1 MAFETIKNNIC
12 PYCNKEIIGNNGVF
26 YNHLRWCKE
35 NPNYENNYKQ
45 YKLNINKTLQEKHN
59 NLFKNYNVICK
70 VCKKE
75 FNIYCSENNFNKGNY
90 KQTCSSKCAHKLSTL
105 NSDNEKRKENIKK
118 AIDEFNIK
126 NGSKQIEQ
134 IKKCKYCNNEYKT
147 LRNSTFCSIK
157 CARLYKSTEQMKNK
171 EPFERYKKLCEFKF
185 GIINFPDEFNF
196 NIIKENGWYEAANR
210 GNNLNGVSRD
220 HMYSCKE
227 GFNNLIDPYLISHP
241 ANCNLILQSSNASKH
256 SKCSISYNELINKV
270 INWNNKYG
278 LYENKINYNLISDLN
293 IIKWAG

>member
-1 MAFETIKNNIC
+1 
-12 PYCNKEIIGNNGVF
+12 
-26 YNHLRWCKE
+26 
-35 NPNYENNYKQ
+35 
-45 YKLNINKTLQEKHN
+45 
-59 NLFKNYNVICK
+59 
-70 VCKKE
+70 
-75 FNIYCSENNFNKGNY
+75 
-90 KQTCSSKCAHKLSTL
+90 
-105 NSDNEKRKENIKK
+105 
-118 AIDEFNIK
+118 
-126 NGSKQIEQ
+126 
-134 IKKCKYCNNEYKT
+134 
-147 LRNSTFCSIK
+147 
-157 CARLYKSTEQMKNK
+157 MKNK